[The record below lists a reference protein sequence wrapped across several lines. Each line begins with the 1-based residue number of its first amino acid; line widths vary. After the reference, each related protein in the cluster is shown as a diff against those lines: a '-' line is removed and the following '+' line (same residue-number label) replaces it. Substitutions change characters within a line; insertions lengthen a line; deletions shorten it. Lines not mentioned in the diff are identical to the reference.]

1 MFAHLSEVIAGYQL
15 ENPDT
20 TIAFQPYEESFDGKN
35 KVISPFILVMITD
48 LMKRVHEMVS
58 HFNFDLKIIKL

>member
-1 MFAHLSEVIAGYQL
+1 MFSHLSEVIDNYQL

-20 TIAFQPYEESFDGKN
+20 AVAFQPYEESSDGKD
-35 KVISPFILVMITD
+35 KVITPFILVMVTD

-58 HFNFDLKIIKL
+58 D